1 MTGTGPYAAGRSD
14 VRPVADAAGL
24 PGAGWDELLG
34 AEDFFQTSRWLAV
47 QERNSGTTMDFLMR
61 HRDGDP
67 VAGLVAA
74 WADDSVP
81 WLLARPD
88 AMLARAL
95 EDGGTPEA
103 EAVLREV
110 AGGDPAALLPSL
122 VCGGRHLGRTR
133 ALAGPHAGPGDVEAL
148 VERAEQLARE
158 RGAASVCFPHVD
170 VRDAALVDLLHARG
184 YRSHLSAHYAW
195 LPVPPG
201 GWDEFLANMSKHRRR
216 RVRLER
222 RALAEAKVEV
232 HLEPLT
238 KALAPRLGELDCNL
252 LRKYGNPASPEHST
266 GLLSWI
272 SEVMGDDAM
281 VSVARQDGAII
292 GFGMVL
298 RSRARGEEQWF
309 GHRAGFD
316 YEAQGKL
323 PLYYDVLYYRV
334 LEAAARE
341 GVSVLH
347 AGIGSIEA
355 KLARGCLASEEH
367 AFLLR
372 LDRTESGGETARA
385 PRTESGGTA
394 RVPRRAA
401 TRAAAGAGSP
411 AGETDTPLR
420 PSDRETTTR

>member
-1 MTGTGPYAAGRSD
+1 VSGAAHYPGSRAD

-24 PGAGWDELLG
+24 PAVGWDGLLG

-47 QERNSGTTMDFLMR
+47 QERNSGTTMDFLVQ
-61 HRDGDP
+61 HREEKP
-67 VAGLVAA
+67 VAALVTA

-88 AMLARAL
+88 AMLSRAL
-95 EDGGTPEA
+95 EDGGPPEA
-103 EAVLREV
+103 AAVLAEV
-110 AGGDPAALLPSL
+110 AQGDPASLLPSL

-133 ALAGPHAGPGDVEAL
+133 TLAGPDALPADVEAL
-148 VERAEQLARE
+148 VVRAERLASE

-170 VRDAALVDLLHARG
+170 VRDAELVDLLRARG
-184 YRSHLSAHYAW
+184 YRSHLAAHYAW
-195 LPVPPG
+195 LPIPPG
-201 GWDEFLANMSKHRRR
+201 GWDQFLAEMSKHRRR

-252 LRKYGNPASPEHST
+252 LRKYGNPASPEHSA

-281 VSVARQDGAII
+281 VSVARKDGAII

-316 YEAQGKL
+316 YDAQGKL

-347 AGIGSIEA
+347 AGIGSVEA

-367 AFLLR
+367 SFLLR
-372 LDRTESGGETARA
+372 L
-385 PRTESGGTA
+385 PRTGSGK
-394 RVPRRAA
+394 
-401 TRAAAGAGSP
+401 
-411 AGETDTPLR
+411 
-420 PSDRETTTR
+420 ETTTR

>member
-1 MTGTGPYAAGRSD
+1 MKGSGPYLGSHGD

-24 PGAGWDELLG
+24 PAAGWDGLLG

-47 QERNSGTTMDFLMR
+47 QERNSGTTMDFLVQ
-61 HRDGDP
+61 HRDGRP
-67 VAGLVAA
+67 VAGLVTA

-88 AMLARAL
+88 AMLSRAL

-103 EAVLREV
+103 VAVLDEV
-110 AGGDPAALLPSL
+110 AQGDPAALLPSL

-133 ALAGPHAGPGDVEAL
+133 PPAGPDALPSDVEAL
-148 VERAEQLARE
+148 VERAEQLGAE
-158 RGAASVCFPHVD
+158 RGAVTVCFPHVD
-170 VRDAALVDLLHARG
+170 VRDTGLVALLRRRG

-195 LPVPPG
+195 LPIPPG
-201 GWDEFLANMSKHRRR
+201 GWDQFLEEMSKHRRR

-252 LRKYGNPASPEHST
+252 LRKYGNPASPEHSA

-281 VSVARQDGAII
+281 VSVARKDGSII

-316 YEAQGKL
+316 YDAQGKL

-347 AGIGSIEA
+347 AGIGSVEA

-367 AFLLR
+367 SFLLR
-372 LDRTESGGETARA
+372 LGET
-385 PRTESGGTA
+385 
-394 RVPRRAA
+394 
-401 TRAAAGAGSP
+401 TR
-411 AGETDTPLR
+411 
-420 PSDRETTTR
+420 

>member
-1 MTGTGPYAAGRSD
+1 MKGSGPYLGSHGD

-24 PGAGWDELLG
+24 PAAGWDGLLG

-47 QERNSGTTMDFLMR
+47 QERNSGTTMDFLVQ
-61 HRDGDP
+61 HRDGRP

-88 AMLARAL
+88 AMLSRAL

-103 EAVLREV
+103 VAVLDEV
-110 AGGDPAALLPSL
+110 AQGDPAALLPSL

-133 ALAGPHAGPGDVEAL
+133 PPAGPDALPSDVEAL
-148 VERAEQLARE
+148 VERAEQLGAE
-158 RGAASVCFPHVD
+158 RGAATVCFPHVD
-170 VRDAALVDLLHARG
+170 VRDTGLVALLRRRG

-195 LPVPPG
+195 LPIPPG
-201 GWDEFLANMSKHRRR
+201 GWDQFLEEMSKHRRR

-252 LRKYGNPASPEHST
+252 LRKYGNPASPEHSA

-281 VSVARQDGAII
+281 VSVARKDGSII

-316 YEAQGKL
+316 YDAQGKL

-347 AGIGSIEA
+347 AGIGSVEA

-367 AFLLR
+367 SFLLR
-372 LDRTESGGETARA
+372 LGET
-385 PRTESGGTA
+385 
-394 RVPRRAA
+394 
-401 TRAAAGAGSP
+401 TR
-411 AGETDTPLR
+411 
-420 PSDRETTTR
+420 

>member
-1 MTGTGPYAAGRSD
+1 M
-14 VRPVADAAGL
+14 ADAAAL
-24 PGAGWDELLG
+24 PAAGWDDLLG

-47 QERNSGTTMDFLMR
+47 QERNSGTTMDFLVQ
-61 HRDGDP
+61 HRDDRP

-88 AMLARAL
+88 AMLSRAL

-103 EAVLREV
+103 AAVLEEV
-110 AGGDPAALLPSL
+110 AQGDPAALLPSL

-133 ALAGPHAGPGDVEAL
+133 ALAGPAALPSDVEAL
-148 VERAEQLARE
+148 VERAEQLAAE

-170 VRDAALVDLLHARG
+170 VRDTGLVELLRGRG

-195 LPVPPG
+195 LPIPPG
-201 GWDEFLANMSKHRRR
+201 GWDQFLEEMSKHRRR

-252 LRKYGNPASPEHST
+252 LRKYGNPASPEHSA
-266 GLLSWI
+266 GLLNWI

-281 VSVARQDGAII
+281 VSVARKDGSII

-316 YEAQGKL
+316 YDAQGKL

-347 AGIGSIEA
+347 AGIGSVEA

-367 AFLLR
+367 SFLLR
-372 LDRTESGGETARA
+372 IGET
-385 PRTESGGTA
+385 
-394 RVPRRAA
+394 
-401 TRAAAGAGSP
+401 TR
-411 AGETDTPLR
+411 
-420 PSDRETTTR
+420 

>member
-1 MTGTGPYAAGRSD
+1 MKGSGPYLGSHGD

-24 PGAGWDELLG
+24 PAAGWDGLLG

-47 QERNSGTTMDFLMR
+47 QERNSGTTMDFLVQ
-61 HRDGDP
+61 HRDGRP

-88 AMLARAL
+88 AMLSRAL

-103 EAVLREV
+103 VAVLDEV
-110 AGGDPAALLPSL
+110 AQGDPAALLPSL

-133 ALAGPHAGPGDVEAL
+133 PPAGPDALPSDVEAL
-148 VERAEQLARE
+148 VERAEQLGAE
-158 RGAASVCFPHVD
+158 RGAATVCFPHVD
-170 VRDAALVDLLHARG
+170 VRDTGLVALLRRRG

-195 LPVPPG
+195 LPIPPG
-201 GWDEFLANMSKHRRR
+201 GWDQFLEEMSKHRRR

-252 LRKYGNPASPEHST
+252 LRKYGNPASPEHSA

-281 VSVARQDGAII
+281 VSVARKDGSII

-316 YEAQGKL
+316 YDAQGKL

-347 AGIGSIEA
+347 AGIGSVEA
-355 KLARGCLASEEH
+355 KLARGCLASEEYS
-367 AFLLR
+367 FLLR
-372 LDRTESGGETARA
+372 LGET
-385 PRTESGGTA
+385 
-394 RVPRRAA
+394 
-401 TRAAAGAGSP
+401 TR
-411 AGETDTPLR
+411 
-420 PSDRETTTR
+420 

>member
-1 MTGTGPYAAGRSD
+1 MNGEAVARSAHD
-14 VRPVADAAGL
+14 GAESVRVADAAAL
-24 PGAGWDELLG
+24 PGAGWADLVG
-34 AEDFFQTSRWLAV
+34 PEDFFQTPPWLAV
-47 QERNSGTTMDFLMR
+47 QERNSGTTMDFLVR
-61 HRDGDP
+61 RRGGAP
-67 VAGLVAA
+67 VAALVTA

-95 EDGGTPEA
+95 EEGTPEA
-103 EAVLREV
+103 RDRLADV
-110 AGGDPAALLPSL
+110 AGGEPASLLPSL

-133 ALAGPHAGPGDVEAL
+133 PLTAPDALPPDVEAL
-148 VERAEQLARE
+148 VAEAEQLAAD

-170 VRDAALVDLLHARG
+170 ERDTGLVDLLRRRG

-195 LPVPPG
+195 LPIPPG
-201 GWDEFLANMSKHRRR
+201 GWDQFLAEMSKHRRR

-232 HLEPLT
+232 RLEPLT
-238 KALAPRLGELDCNL
+238 PDLVPRLGELDCNL
-252 LRKYGNPASPEHST
+252 LRKYGNPASPEHSA

-272 SEVMGDDAM
+272 AEVMGDDVM
-281 VSVARQDGAII
+281 VSVARKDGQII

-298 RSRARGEEQWF
+298 RSRARGREEWF

-316 YEAQGKL
+316 YDAQGRL

-347 AGIGSIEA
+347 AGIGSVQA

-367 AFLLR
+367 SFILR
-372 LDRTESGGETARA
+372 LPEAGTDGKRTA
-385 PRTESGGTA
+385 P
-394 RVPRRAA
+394 
-401 TRAAAGAGSP
+401 
-411 AGETDTPLR
+411 
-420 PSDRETTTR
+420 

>member
-1 MTGTGPYAAGRSD
+1 MTGAGPYPAGHGD
-14 VRPVADAAGL
+14 VRPVADAAAL
-24 PGAGWDELLG
+24 PDAGWDGLLG
-34 AEDFFQTSRWLAV
+34 PEDFFQTPRWLAV
-47 QERNSGTTMDFLMR
+47 QERNSGTTMDFLVR
-61 HRDGDP
+61 RRGGEP

-88 AMLARAL
+88 AMLAHAL
-95 EDGGTPEA
+95 EDGGTPGARE
-103 EAVLREV
+103 VLREV
-110 AGGDPAALLPSL
+110 ADGDPAALLPSL

-133 ALAGPHAGPGDVEAL
+133 ALAGPDAGPGDVEAL
-148 VERAEQLARE
+148 VERAEELAEE

-170 VRDAALVDLLHARG
+170 VRDAGLTGLLHARG

-195 LPVPPG
+195 LPIPPG

-252 LRKYGNPASPEHST
+252 LRKYGNPASPEHSAS
-266 GLLSWI
+266 LLSWI
-272 SEVMGDDAM
+272 SEVMGEDAM
-281 VSVARQDGAII
+281 VSVARQDGIII

-316 YEAQGKL
+316 YDAQGKL

-341 GVSVLH
+341 GVAVLH

-372 LDRTESGGETARA
+372 LPRGRAGDRRGRERRTEAS
-385 PRTESGGTA
+385 
-394 RVPRRAA
+394 
-401 TRAAAGAGSP
+401 TR
-411 AGETDTPLR
+411 
-420 PSDRETTTR
+420 

>member
-1 MTGTGPYAAGRSD
+1 MKGTGPYAGSRGD
-14 VRPVADAAGL
+14 VRPVADAAAL
-24 PGAGWDELLG
+24 PAAGWDDLLG

-47 QERNSGTTMDFLMR
+47 QERNSGTTMDFLVQ
-61 HRDGDP
+61 HRDERP

-88 AMLARAL
+88 AMLSRAL

-103 EAVLREV
+103 AAVLDEV
-110 AGGDPAALLPSL
+110 AQGDPAALLPSL

-133 ALAGPHAGPGDVEAL
+133 APAGPAALPSDVEAL
-148 VERAEQLARE
+148 VERAEQLATE

-170 VRDAALVDLLHARG
+170 VRDTGLVELLRGRG

-195 LPVPPG
+195 LPIPPG
-201 GWDEFLANMSKHRRR
+201 GWDQFLEEMSKHRRR

-252 LRKYGNPASPEHST
+252 LRKYGNPASPEHSA

-281 VSVARQDGAII
+281 VSVARKDGSII

-316 YEAQGKL
+316 YDAQGKL

-347 AGIGSIEA
+347 AGIGSVEA

-367 AFLLR
+367 SFLLR
-372 LDRTESGGETARA
+372 IGET
-385 PRTESGGTA
+385 
-394 RVPRRAA
+394 
-401 TRAAAGAGSP
+401 TR
-411 AGETDTPLR
+411 
-420 PSDRETTTR
+420 

>member
-1 MTGTGPYAAGRSD
+1 MKGSGPYLGSHGD

-24 PGAGWDELLG
+24 PAAGWDGLLG

-47 QERNSGTTMDFLMR
+47 QERNSGTTMDFLVQ
-61 HRDGDP
+61 HRDGKP

-88 AMLARAL
+88 AMLSRAL

-103 EAVLREV
+103 VAVLDEV
-110 AGGDPAALLPSL
+110 AQGDPAALLPSL

-133 ALAGPHAGPGDVEAL
+133 PPAGPDALPSDVEAL
-148 VERAEQLARE
+148 VERAEQLGAE
-158 RGAASVCFPHVD
+158 RGAATVCFPHVD
-170 VRDAALVDLLHARG
+170 VRDTGLVALLRRRG

-195 LPVPPG
+195 LPIPPG
-201 GWDEFLANMSKHRRR
+201 GWDQFLEEMSKHRRR

-252 LRKYGNPASPEHST
+252 LRKYGNPASPEHSA

-281 VSVARQDGAII
+281 VSVARKDGSII

-316 YEAQGKL
+316 YDAQGKL

-347 AGIGSIEA
+347 AGIGSVEA
-355 KLARGCLASEEH
+355 KLARGCLASEEYS
-367 AFLLR
+367 FLLR
-372 LDRTESGGETARA
+372 LGET
-385 PRTESGGTA
+385 
-394 RVPRRAA
+394 
-401 TRAAAGAGSP
+401 TR
-411 AGETDTPLR
+411 
-420 PSDRETTTR
+420 

>member
-24 PGAGWDELLG
+24 PGAGWDGLLG

-47 QERNSGTTMDFLMR
+47 EERNSGTTMDFLMR
-61 HRDGDP
+61 HR
-67 VAGLVAA
+67 
-74 WADDSVP
+74 
-81 WLLARPD
+81 
-88 AMLARAL
+88 
-95 EDGGTPEA
+95 DGGTPEA

-133 ALAGPHAGPGDVEAL
+133 ALAGPHAVPGDVEAL

-252 LRKYGNPASPEHST
+252 LRKYGNPASPEHSA

-372 LDRTESGGETARA
+372 LDRTESGG
-385 PRTESGGTA
+385 TA

-401 TRAAAGAGSP
+401 ARAAAGAGSP
-411 AGETDTPLR
+411 AGETDAPLR
-420 PSDRETTTR
+420 TSDRETTTR

>member
-1 MTGTGPYAAGRSD
+1 MKGSGPYLGSHGD

-24 PGAGWDELLG
+24 PAAGWDGLLG

-47 QERNSGTTMDFLMR
+47 QERNSGTTMDFLVQ
-61 HRDGDP
+61 HRDGRP

-88 AMLARAL
+88 AMLSRAL

-103 EAVLREV
+103 VAVLDEV
-110 AGGDPAALLPSL
+110 AQGDPAALLPSL

-133 ALAGPHAGPGDVEAL
+133 PPAGPDALPSDVEAL
-148 VERAEQLARE
+148 VERAEQLGAE
-158 RGAASVCFPHVD
+158 RGAATVCFPHVD
-170 VRDAALVDLLHARG
+170 VRDTGLVALLHRRG

-195 LPVPPG
+195 LPIPPG
-201 GWDEFLANMSKHRRR
+201 GWDQFLEEMSKHRRR

-252 LRKYGNPASPEHST
+252 LRKYGNPASPEHSA

-281 VSVARQDGAII
+281 VSVARKDGSII

-316 YEAQGKL
+316 YDAQGKL

-347 AGIGSIEA
+347 AGIGSVEA

-367 AFLLR
+367 SFLLR
-372 LDRTESGGETARA
+372 LGET
-385 PRTESGGTA
+385 
-394 RVPRRAA
+394 
-401 TRAAAGAGSP
+401 TR
-411 AGETDTPLR
+411 
-420 PSDRETTTR
+420 

>member
-1 MTGTGPYAAGRSD
+1 
-14 VRPVADAAGL
+14 
-24 PGAGWDELLG
+24 
-34 AEDFFQTSRWLAV
+34 
-47 QERNSGTTMDFLMR
+47 MDFLVR
-61 HRDGDP
+61 HRDGGP
-67 VAGLVAA
+67 VAGLVTA

-88 AMLARAL
+88 AMLSRAL
-95 EDGGTPEA
+95 EDEDGGSPEA
-103 EAVLREV
+103 RAVLREV
-110 AGGDPAALLPSL
+110 ADGDPAALLPSL

-133 ALAGPHAGPGDVEAL
+133 ALAGPNAAPGDVEAL
-148 VERAEQLARE
+148 VERAELLAAE

-170 VRDAALVDLLHARG
+170 VRDTALVDLLHARG

-195 LPVPPG
+195 LPIPAG
-201 GWDEFLANMSKHRRR
+201 GWDEFLAGMSKHRRR

-222 RALAEAKVEV
+222 RALAEAGVEV
-232 HLEPLT
+232 RLEPLT
-238 KALAPRLGELDCNL
+238 PALAPRLGELDCNL
-252 LRKYGNPASPEHST
+252 LRKYGNPASPEHSA
-266 GLLSWI
+266 GLLRWI
-272 SEVMGDDAM
+272 GEVMGDDAM
-281 VSVARQDGAII
+281 VSVARRDGGII

-316 YEAQGKL
+316 YDAQGRL

-372 LDRTESGGETARA
+372 LPRAASAGPARTPRRSAARA
-385 PRTESGGTA
+385 AG
-394 RVPRRAA
+394 
-401 TRAAAGAGSP
+401 GAGSTAST
-411 AGETDTPLR
+411 AGETDR
-420 PSDRETTTR
+420 PRRTSDRETSTR

>member
-1 MTGTGPYAAGRSD
+1 MSGAAHYPGSRAD

-24 PGAGWDELLG
+24 PAAGWDGLLG

-47 QERNSGTTMDFLMR
+47 QERNSGTTMDFLVQ
-61 HRDGDP
+61 HREEKP
-67 VAGLVAA
+67 VAALVTA

-88 AMLARAL
+88 AMLSRAL
-95 EDGGTPEA
+95 EDGGPPEA
-103 EAVLREV
+103 AAVLAEV
-110 AGGDPAALLPSL
+110 AQGDPASLLPSL

-133 ALAGPHAGPGDVEAL
+133 TLAGPDALPADVEAL
-148 VERAEQLARE
+148 VVRAEQLASE

-170 VRDAALVDLLHARG
+170 VRDAELVDLLRARG

-195 LPVPPG
+195 LPIPPG
-201 GWDEFLANMSKHRRR
+201 GWDQFLAEMSKHRRR

-252 LRKYGNPASPEHST
+252 LRKYGNPASPEHSA

-281 VSVARQDGAII
+281 VSVARKDGAII

-316 YEAQGKL
+316 YDAQGRL

-347 AGIGSIEA
+347 AGIGSVEA

-367 AFLLR
+367 SFLLR
-372 LDRTESGGETARA
+372 L
-385 PRTESGGTA
+385 PRTGSGK
-394 RVPRRAA
+394 
-401 TRAAAGAGSP
+401 
-411 AGETDTPLR
+411 
-420 PSDRETTTR
+420 ETTTR